1 MLGPVT
7 VETPAGSSD
16 GTLFA
21 PRDRVVLSVLAMR
34 RGEIVPAE
42 VLADALWGDQPPTTW
57 PKVVQGLAL
66 GIIAYTEDGTG
77 LITIGSYRA
86 NPAGGSDIHLLRD
99 RTLLPRRS
107 SADAHEASVRTAA
120 LSPDG
125 TRLATGGSEGMLR
138 IWDTETLG
146 MVDEIVFRTPVHGL
160 GWLDADD
167 IVVTLGNGPVLTV
180 TTDPERLVET
190 VRRFL
195 TRGLSAAECLR
206 HGFDDCPPRGHLQGL
221 EARDDAARLSGTYV
235 VSWTSE
241 ELADAMR
248 QTWEDSLGT
257 RVDRR
262 STGLLESRA
271 AAAAGDYALEFGA
284 GGYEIRR
291 SGVDDVVCAGTYD
304 VEDDVL
310 RLWAE
315 RGASCPGYEY
325 LEAHYRLADDQLSL
339 AAEDFRG
346 GTTER
351 HLFTSRPLVRQD

>member
-1 MLGPVT
+1 MPCARCARRVRYCAT
-7 VETPAGSSD
+7 SWAFRRSTSTWETDSEVRPDVPG
-16 GTLFA
+16 
-21 PRDRVVLSVLAMR
+21 DR
-34 RGEIVPAE
+34 
-42 VLADALWGDQPPTTW
+42 
-57 PKVVQGLAL
+57 AL

-291 SGVDDVVCAGTYD
+291 SGVDDVVCAGTYG
-304 VEDDVL
+304 VADDVL

-325 LEAHYRLADDQLSL
+325 LEAHYRLTDDQLSL